1 MLMKTTIFLLFLSI
15 TCLAQ
20 TRMVITGNVFD
31 ARTKE
36 PLPFATIGV
45 KDKVEQTISR
55 ANGSFNLLIP
65 TEYLNDT
72 LTVSYLGYIPFNK
85 TISTLQSVEN
95 IYLEDG
101 YTLLE
106 EVTITH
112 AKVNLKKV
120 ERDLRSIRGNLYA
133 METEVTNAQYNLFL
147 ASLEEHNQMALRTK
161 CEYDLSDYDRVTQGF
176 FKRYVTQFR
185 ERGKLKDSVKVTHIG
200 PHEWGDYPAVNVT
213 HEGAVAYCNWLT
225 EQYNTLQGKK
235 KFKKVKFR
243 LPTLQEWQIAALG
256 YDKFQT
262 WVLEENV
269 VEIIIPED
277 SLSMAPRKGERK
289 KIRVGRDI
297 LYPWYGAYNYRKSP
311 WNNMG
316 CFLGNFKVDYVEKPC
331 PAKIPAYDGWSMMG
345 RTASF
350 FPNNIGLY
358 DVVGNVAE
366 MIDEKGRACGGSWND
381 LPSESTIHSIK
392 PYVRP
397 DATIGFR
404 IFMEVV
410 EP

>member
-1 MLMKTTIFLLFLSI
+1 MKLTIFLQLLSL

-20 TRMVITGNVFD
+20 TRMIIIGNVFD
-31 ARTKE
+31 AGTKE

-45 KDKVEQTISR
+45 KGKVEQTISR
-55 ANGSFNLLIP
+55 VDGSFKLFAP
-65 TEYLNDT
+65 TEYQNDT
-72 LTVSYLGYIPFNK
+72 LIVSYLGYLSFQK
-85 TISTLQSVEN
+85 KISMLQSMEN
-95 IYLEDG
+95 IYLEEA

-112 AKVNLKKV
+112 AKLNLRDVDK
-120 ERDLRSIRGNLYA
+120 DLRLIRGNFYA

-147 ASLEEHNQMALRTK
+147 ASLEEQNKMSLRK
-161 CEYDLSDYDRVTQGF
+161 KYEYDLSNYDKATQGF
-176 FKRYVTQFR
+176 FQRYVTQFR
-185 ERGKLKDSVKVTHIG
+185 EGRKLKDTVKVLHIG

-225 EQYNTLQGKK
+225 EQYNTFSGKK
-235 KFKKVKFR
+235 KFKKAKFR

-262 WVLEENV
+262 WILEENV
-269 VEIIIPED
+269 VEIIIAED
-277 SLSMAPRKGERK
+277 SMNMQPRKGELK
-289 KIRVGRDI
+289 KIRIGKDV
-297 LYPWYGAYNYRKSP
+297 LYPWYGAYYYRRSP
-311 WNNMG
+311 RNHMG

-331 PAKIPAYDGWSMMG
+331 PAKNPAYDGWNIMG
-345 RTASF
+345 RTASY

-366 MIDEKGRACGGSWND
+366 MIDEIGKACGGSWND
-381 LPSESTIHSIK
+381 LPSESTIHSVRSYI
-392 PYVRP
+392 RP

-404 IFMEVV
+404 VFMEVV
-410 EP
+410 E